1 MGYDIHIT
9 RKANW
14 SDDEG
19 DTIAPDEWMA
29 VLDSDPEL
37 SRATDTGDD
46 TLAGAWKGDTLFWFD
61 NGEITCKSPDEGI
74 IRKMVLIAERLG
86 ANVQGDDGERYPEP
100 LSPVK
105 PIASKPSF
113 WRRLFGGG

>member
-19 DTIAPDEWMA
+19 DSITSEEWLA
-29 VLDSDPEL
+29 VLDSDSEL

-46 TLAGAWKGDTLFWFD
+46 ALAGAWKGGQSFL
-61 NGEITCKSPDEGI
+61 
-74 IRKMVLIAERLG
+74 VL
-86 ANVQGDDGERYPEP
+86 
-100 LSPVK
+100 
-105 PIASKPSF
+105 
-113 WRRLFGGG
+113 

>member
-1 MGYDIHIT
+1 MGYDLHIT

-19 DTIAPDEWMA
+19 DSITPEEWLA
-29 VLDSDPEL
+29 ILDSDAEL

-46 TLAGAWKGDTLFWFD
+46 TLAGAWKGDSLFWFD
-61 NGEITCKSPDEGI
+61 NGEITCKNPDEPI
-74 IRKMVLIAERLG
+74 IRKMVQIAQRLG
-86 ANVQGDDGERYPEP
+86 ANVQGDDGERYPDSLETP
-100 LSPVK
+100 K
-105 PIASKPSF
+105 PTASKPSF